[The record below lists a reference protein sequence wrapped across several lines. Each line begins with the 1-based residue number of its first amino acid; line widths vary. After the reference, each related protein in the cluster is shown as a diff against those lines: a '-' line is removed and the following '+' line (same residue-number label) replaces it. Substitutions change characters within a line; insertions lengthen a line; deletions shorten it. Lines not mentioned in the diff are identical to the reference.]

1 MSDQFS
7 ERILD
12 HYEDPFHR
20 EPVQRPT
27 HLAEGANPVC
37 GDSVRVE
44 LRLDSDGAV
53 IETGFDAE
61 GCVLSQAAAS
71 MLLEHIDGFTAE
83 QLGDFSAESM
93 LQLLGAPLASD
104 RQRCCLLPWR
114 ILQTALQSP
123 VLDEG
128 DEDDGPNFGGP
139 SLSEEC

>member
-1 MSDQFS
+1 MSDQYH

-20 EPVQRPT
+20 ELLQRPT

-37 GDSVRVE
+37 GDSVRIE
-44 LRLDSDGAV
+44 LRIESDSS
-53 IETGFDAE
+53 ISETGFDAE
-61 GCVLSQAAAS
+61 GCVLCQAAAS

-83 QLGDFSAESM
+83 QVRDVSARDM
-93 LQLLGAPLASD
+93 LQILGSPLATD

-123 VLDEG
+123 VSSEG
-128 DEDDGPNFGGP
+128 DEDDDPSFGGP